1 MAARGATFT
10 YEAWLRQN
18 CAEITNRQANRQAN
32 RQRPI
37 TKGGGKPRDGCPA
50 CCWGIE
56 RLAPGGR
63 GRSGVLLAI
72 QPGGDYSQYHVVS
85 FG

>member
-10 YEAWLRQN
+10 YEVWLRQN
-18 CAEITNRQANRQAN
+18 CAEITNRQANRF
-32 RQRPI
+32 

-63 GRSGVLLAI
+63 GRSDVLLAI